1 MKEATEMGGSDDE
14 KDEWREWRGERERE
28 REKERERQRESGGR
42 TALDFN
48 VCPGG
53 CGQSPHGG
61 LSTTN
66 YFISIGLL
74 HIFVI

>member
-14 KDEWREWRGERERE
+14 KDEWREWRGERERAVGE
-28 REKERERQRESGGR
+28 PLWILMCAQVVVDR
-42 TALDFN
+42 THTT
-48 VCPGG
+48 G
-53 CGQSPHGG
+53 
-61 LSTTN
+61 STIN